1 MNWSKEQELAINTEG
16 SNVIVSAGA
25 GAGKTAVLTAR
36 VLRKL
41 KQGIHVNELLIL
53 TFTNAAAAEMKDRI
67 REEILADDSLLE
79 EANLL
84 DSAYITTFDSYSL
97 SIVKKYHTKL
107 NITNKINITDEAT
120 IDIIKKEILAEIFDE
135 NYLTPKTN
143 FMKLINDFCLK
154 NDKDL
159 QNYIL
164 NIYKKIE
171 LIYDKKEYLNN
182 YFKTVFTEEKIN
194 SYLKEYENLLREKQ
208 SSIKELLL
216 ELGNYFENDFC
227 LKVED
232 SLKELLKANTYD
244 DFSKISDIKTVK
256 APSNSDI
263 IGKSIKDTIYSL
275 VKEIKGLCI
284 YTNSQEIKDE
294 LLSTKENLEV
304 IINILKEFDKRLEE
318 KKKTNEIF
326 GYSDISRLAISLVKD
341 YSDIREEITSNFN
354 EILVDEYQDTSDL
367 QELFISLISRNN
379 VYMVGDIKQSIY
391 RFRNANPYIFKDK
404 YDTYSDESNSNVK
417 IDLLN
422 NFRSREEVLKN
433 INMLF
438 DLIMDDSIGG
448 ANYKASHRMVFGNK
462 DYLSK
467 GNSNQNYNLDVLTYN
482 PDELKKITKDEEEAF
497 IIGNDIKSK
506 VTNNYQVFDKKKKVL
521 RNANYNDFVILLD
534 KSKNFTLY
542 KKVFEYLNI
551 PLSILTD
558 ESLTKDDD
566 VVVIKNLLRLLI
578 CIKESRFDNEFK
590 YTFMSLSRS
599 FLWKTSDDEIYK
611 YFINDNF
618 KESDL
623 YLKCLEL
630 TKELDNMNLSSYL
643 LYVLDEFNY
652 DEKLITIGNVKSFR
666 TRYEYFYNLC
676 RNYESLGNTIYDFV
690 DYLNEIFEGNYD
702 LSFNTN
708 NISNN
713 SCRIMT
719 IHKSKGLEFPVCYY
733 AGLYSKFNTM
743 ELNDKI
749 IFDNK
754 YGIVLPKVDNYYKD
768 TILKVL
774 LKDYLKREDIS
785 ERIRLFYVAV
795 TRAKEKM
802 IIVMPKID
810 EENLI
815 EGIVPLYTREKYNSF
830 LSVMKSIYTILLPY
844 VIESNVIGTKDYL
857 DLKKSNKELIKVTDN
872 LEIKEINI
880 ESNLLEE
887 KHYSKDKLHL
897 VDSHE
902 KELLE
907 FGTKVHEILE
917 EIDFNNYD
925 LSNYDIDDQV
935 KEKINSFINSDFMKD
950 KLDSK
955 MYKEY
960 EFLYKEDNTLSH
972 GIIDLL
978 IEQDN
983 KMIIVDYKLKNIDDE
998 NYDKQLNGYRK
1009 YIENKTNKLVECYL
1023 YSIIDE
1029 NYREVKDQ

>member
-1 MNWSKEQELAINTEG
+1 MNWTAEQQLAINTEG

-41 KQGIHVNELLIL
+41 KQGVHINELLIL
-53 TFTNAAAAEMKDRI
+53 TFTNAAAAEMKNRI
-67 REEILADDSLLE
+67 RDEIMADSNLLE

-97 SIVKKYHTKL
+97 SVVKKYHTKL

-120 IDIIKKEILAEIFDE
+120 IDMIKKEILNEIFEE
-135 NYLTPKTN
+135 NYLSPKKS
-143 FMKLINDFCLK
+143 FMNLINDFCLK
-154 NDKDL
+154 NDKEL

-164 NIYKKIE
+164 NTYKKIE
-171 LIYDKKEYLNN
+171 LIYDKEYYLNK
-182 YFKTVFTEEKIN
+182 YFEEVFTEEKIN
-194 SYLKEYENLLREKQ
+194 TFIKEYENLLKEKQ
-208 SSIKELLL
+208 SNIKDLLL
-216 ELGNYFENDFC
+216 DLGNYFDNEFC

-232 SLKELLKANTYD
+232 NLKELLKANTYD
-244 DFSKISDIKTVK
+244 DFVKVVDIKTVK
-256 APSNSDI
+256 APSNSDV

-275 VKEIKGLCI
+275 VKEIKELCV
-284 YTNSQEIKDE
+284 YSDSNEIKDE
-294 LLSTKENLEV
+294 LLSTQSNLEV
-304 IINILKEFDKRLEE
+304 IVNILKEFDKRLEE
-318 KKKTNEIF
+318 YKKSNEIF

-341 YSDIREEITSNFN
+341 YPDIRQEITNSFN
-354 EILVDEYQDTSDL
+354 EILVDEYQDTSDI
-367 QELFISLISRNN
+367 QELFISLISKNN

-404 YDTYSDESNSNVK
+404 YDTYSNPTDSNVK
-417 IDLLN
+417 IDLLE
-422 NFRSREEVLKN
+422 NFRSRKEVLNN

-438 DLIMDDSIGG
+438 DLIMDDTIGG
-448 ANYKASHRMVFGNK
+448 ANYKASHQMIFGNN
-462 DYLSK
+462 DYIEK
-467 GNSNQNYNLDVLTYN
+467 GNTDQNYNLDVLTYN
-482 PDELKKITKDEEEAF
+482 VDELKDINKEEEEAF
-497 IIGNDIKSK
+497 IIGNDIKDK
-506 VTNNYQVFDKKKKVL
+506 VANNYQIFDKKRKVL

-566 VVVIKNLLRLLI
+566 VIVIRNLLRLLI
-578 CIKESRFDNEFK
+578 CIKENRFDNEFK
-590 YTFMSLSRS
+590 YTFMSISRS
-599 FLWKTSDDEIYK
+599 FLWKTQDDEIYK

-618 KESDL
+618 KESAL
-623 YLKCLEL
+623 YLKCLDL

-652 DEKLITIGNVKSFR
+652 DESLITLGNVKSFR
-666 TRYEYFYNLC
+666 TRCEYFYNLC
-676 RNYESLGNTIYDFV
+676 RNYESLGKTIYDFV
-690 DYLNEIFEGNYD
+690 DYLNEVFEGDYD
-702 LSFNTN
+702 LSFNIN

-713 SCRIMT
+713 SCKIMT
-719 IHKSKGLEFPVCYY
+719 IHKSKGLEFPICYY

-743 ELNDKI
+743 ELKDKI

-754 YGIVLPKVDNYYKD
+754 YGIILPKVDNYYKD
-768 TILKVL
+768 TILKTL
-774 LKDYLKREDIS
+774 LKDYLKKEDIS

-802 IIVMPKID
+802 IIVMPKLD
-810 EENLI
+810 EESI
-815 EGIVPLYTREKYNSF
+815 VEGIIPLYTREKYNSF

-844 VIESNVIGTKDYL
+844 IKESKVLGTKDYL
-857 DLKKSNKELIKVTDN
+857 DTKKSNKELEKVDDN
-872 LEIKEINI
+872 LKVEEIIIPNNI
-880 ESNLLEE
+880 LEE

-917 EIDFNNYD
+917 EIDFNDYD
-925 LSNYDIDDQV
+925 LNNYDIDNSV
-935 KEKINSFINSDFMKD
+935 KEKINSFVNSDFMKD
-950 KLDSK
+950 KLNSQ

-960 EFLYKEDNTLSH
+960 EFIYQEDNTLAH

-978 IEQDN
+978 IEQDD

-998 NYDKQLNGYRK
+998 NYDIQLNGYRK
-1009 YIENKTNKLVECYL
+1009 YIKEKTNKETECYL

-1029 NYREVKDQ
+1029 NYRKVKDQ